1 MRFTFFLQLLPAL
14 LLLLPLPG
22 NSATD
27 GRPGLHSSGQI
38 FIRLQFNQNVQV
50 SKLRDIELVVDDDM
64 LSNGI
69 ETIQEFCVRG
79 SRNGYYRLVAHS
91 DRGGSTPFSLH
102 GDSGENVNFNLYFN
116 GDLRSNV
123 LEPMVPGI
131 PSQNYRVQSNGVD
144 CNGEDNASIAIQ
156 IPPHELRNKTSQEFS
171 GYLSLTVAI
180 E

>member
-1 MRFTFFLQLLPAL
+1 MRFKFFLPL
-14 LLLLPLPG
+14 LLAALPPTG
-22 NSATD
+22 NAATD

-50 SKLRDIELVVDDDM
+50 SKLQDIELVVDDDM

-91 DRGGSTPFSLH
+91 DRGGSMPFSLH

-123 LEPMVPGI
+123 LEPMTPGVP
-131 PSQNYRVQSNGVD
+131 SNNYRVQSNGVN
-144 CNGEDNASIAIQ
+144 CNGEDNAAIAIQ
-156 IPPHELRNKTSQEFS
+156 IPPHELRDKTGQEFS
-171 GYLSLTVAI
+171 GYLNLTVAI